1 MKRLICLLLLSVLLL
16 TGCGKEVPE
25 EPAETQPQ
33 TKTVYVHKSLT
44 RTQGDTTGRTDYIYN
59 DENRLTD
66 VVVSDGQGKELHRY
80 LVTCDEN
87 GNPIEWASAS
97 GNTVTYTYDAQGR
110 TLRTETYTG
119 ETFMT
124 STEYIWSGDLRVSVI
139 VKTGLQ
145 EQRTEYAYDEKG
157 GLTRQDLYSSGMLSS
172 YGLYTLNEAGKPA
185 QCSTFDQEGNPVGI
199 VTYEYEGNTEK
210 RITTD
215 HQGKVLQTQI
225 MTYDDQ
231 GNLLKSDLID
241 SGGALVSSE
250 IHEWLSVE
258 VPYETPRASI

>member
-1 MKRLICLLLLSVLLL
+1 MKRLLCLLLLAVLL
-16 TGCGKEVPE
+16 TGCGKDVPE
-25 EPAETQPQ
+25 VPAETEPQ
-33 TKTVYVHKSLT
+33 TKTVYVHKTMT
-44 RTQGDTTGRTDYIYN
+44 RIQNDTTSRTDYIYN

-66 VVVSDGQGKELHRY
+66 VVVSDGEGKELHRY

-87 GNPIEWASAS
+87 GNPIEWAAAS
-97 GNTVTYTYDAQGR
+97 GDVVTYTYDSQGR

-145 EQRTEYAYDEKG
+145 EQRTEYAYDDKG
-157 GLTRQDLYSSGMLSS
+157 GLTRQDLYVNGELSS
-172 YGLYTLNEAGKPA
+172 YGLYTLNEAGEPA

-199 VTYEYEGNTEK
+199 VTYKYEGNTEK
-210 RITTD
+210 RITED

-225 MTYDDQ
+225 LTYDDQ
-231 GNLLKSDLID
+231 GNLLQSDLVD
-241 SGGALVSSE
+241 SGGALVFSE
-250 IHEWLSVE
+250 VHEWLPIE
-258 VPYETPRASI
+258 VPADALRAGI